1 MPDPVEDVVEL
12 TDPKAIRAIAHPAR
26 LIVIDA
32 LYDQGLELTATQAAE
47 LAGTSPSAMSYHLR
61 ALEKFGVV
69 RRAGARDDARE
80 RPWVRVARDLR
91 IRTPTPG
98 TSRATT
104 IATGAV
110 LTTAMDIA
118 RARLLAVLERGIGD
132 GSARLPLDD
141 VAGYAHTSVLVTPA
155 EARALLVAMNELL
168 EPVLAEV
175 RTDPPDDAGRMT
187 FVLASIP
194 DPDVRGPRPRKR

>member
-1 MPDPVEDVVEL
+1 VPDPVEDVVEL

-61 ALEKFGVV
+61 ALEKFGIV
-69 RRAGARDDARE
+69 RRAEPRDDARE
-80 RPWVRVARDLR
+80 RPWVRAARDVR
-91 IRTPTPG
+91 IRPPSPG

-110 LTTAMDIA
+110 LATAMDVA
-118 RARLLAVLERGIGD
+118 RVRLLSALERGAGD

-141 VAGYAHTSVLVTPA
+141 VAAYGHHSVVVTPD
-155 EARALLVAMNELL
+155 EARALLAAVIELL
-168 EPVLAEV
+168 EPLRAEV
-175 RTDPPDDAGRMT
+175 RTDPPEDAGRMT
-187 FVLASIP
+187 FVIASIP
-194 DPDVRGPRPRKR
+194 DPDVTGLRPQKR